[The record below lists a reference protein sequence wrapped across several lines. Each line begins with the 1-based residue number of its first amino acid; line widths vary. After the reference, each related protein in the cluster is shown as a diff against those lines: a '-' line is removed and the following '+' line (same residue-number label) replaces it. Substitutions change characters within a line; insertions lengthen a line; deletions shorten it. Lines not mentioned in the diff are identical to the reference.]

1 MLHSYIGRINIFKI
15 STLPKAIYRFNAKI
29 PTTFFTE
36 IEQNTKIYMKP
47 QKTQNNLEQKMLEV
61 SQSILNYSTKL

>member
-29 PTTFFTE
+29 PTIFFTE
-36 IEQNTKIYMKP
+36 KKNTKIYMTP
-47 QKTQNNLEQKMLEV
+47 QKTQNNLEQQMLEV
-61 SQSILNYSTKL
+61 SQSLILNYSTEL